1 MPDGGKQEEGEGKQ
15 KIEDQRENYE
25 SGVKRKGNRMVK
37 TDREKGRMMRKMVEN
52 TNKRVRKG

>member
-15 KIEDQRENYE
+15 KIEDQREKDE

-37 TDREKGRMMRKMVEN
+37 TGREKGRMMRKKVEN